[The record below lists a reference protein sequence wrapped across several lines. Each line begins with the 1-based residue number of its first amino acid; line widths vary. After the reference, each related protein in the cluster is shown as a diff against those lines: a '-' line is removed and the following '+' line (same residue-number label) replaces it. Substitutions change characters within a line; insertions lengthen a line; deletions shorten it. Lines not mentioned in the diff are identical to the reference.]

1 MGDRRLTRRGLG
13 VAALAAG
20 AGLCSPAGARARDK
34 YGPPIVATRS
44 GPVSLKWY
52 DPSVY
57 TFPAEWPRP
66 AYCALGIPYG
76 ADTGPRRFRPPVSPT
91 PWSEPLDASA
101 YGPACPQRGGEPN
114 QSEDCLRL
122 NVWTPAPDGARRPV
136 IVYLHG
142 GAYSTGSG
150 SSPLTDG
157 ARLAM
162 RGDVVVVTVN
172 HRLGPLGYA
181 SLARLAPGF
190 EDSGNLGQL
199 DLLLALEWV
208 RDNIAAFGGDPG
220 NVTLVGQS
228 GGGAKIATL
237 MAMPAATGL
246 FHRAVTMSGQQV
258 TASGP
263 INATRRAEA
272 WLAAL
277 GVTPDRADELRT
289 LPVERL
295 VEAAGAADPIL
306 GGPLYFG
313 PVLDGRSLTR
323 HPFWPDAPA
332 QSARI
337 PMMIGNT
344 REETLAFLGHDP
356 ANAGLTWETLPGR
369 MTPAQLRIDV
379 DPAEVV
385 AWYRREHPELSP
397 DEVLIRAT
405 TAARSW
411 RAAVIEAEARAAQG
425 SPAYVYQLDWPSRLP
440 NGRTGAYHTSDIP
453 LMLDNV
459 RAEGSGA
466 AGRDAQAMADR
477 MSDALVAFARTGD
490 PNHPGLPRWTP
501 YSLERRETMVFDLPP
516 RMESDP
522 RGDERRFFARIPYIQ
537 PGT

>member
-1 MGDRRLTRRGLG
+1 MLSAGAARSTGRTPAALTMSGKVTGVTEGG
-13 VAALAAG
+13 VAAFRG
-20 AGLCSPAGARARDK
+20 
-34 YGPPIVATRS
+34 V
-44 GPVSLKWY
+44 
-52 DPSVY
+52 
-57 TFPAEWPRP
+57 
-66 AYCALGIPYG
+66 PYG
-76 ADTGPRRFRPPVSPT
+76 ADTGPGRFMPSLPPT
-91 PWSEPLDASA
+91 PWRDTRPCLAYGDAS
-101 YGPACPQRGGEPN
+101 PQRGSEPD

-122 NVWTPAPDGARRPV
+122 NVWTPEADAGRRPV
-136 IVYLHG
+136 IVYIHG

-157 ARLAM
+157 ARLAA
-162 RGDVVVVTVN
+162 RGDVVVITVN

-199 DLLLALEWV
+199 DLVLALQWV

-220 NVTLVGQS
+220 CVTVVGQS

-237 MAMPAATGL
+237 MAMPAAAGL

-263 INATRRAEA
+263 LNATRRAEV

-277 GVTPDRADELRT
+277 GLTPDRIDAVRAM
-289 LPVERL
+289 PVERL
-295 VEAAGAADPIL
+295 IEASAATDPML
-306 GGPLYFG
+306 GGSLYFG

-332 QSARI
+332 QSAHI

-344 REETLAFLGHDP
+344 REETLAFLGNDP
-356 ANAGLTWETLPGR
+356 ANAGLTWDALPAR
-369 MTPAQLRIDV
+369 LTPSQMRIDIA
-379 DPAEVV
+379 PEEVV
-385 AWYRREHPELSP
+385 AWYRANHPQLTP
-397 DEVLIRAT
+397 DQVLIRAT

-411 RAAVIEAEARAAQG
+411 RAAVIEAEMRAAQG
-425 SPAYVYQLDWPSRLP
+425 APAFVYQLDWASRMP
-440 NGRTGAYHTSDIP
+440 NGRTGAFHTSDIP

-459 RAEGSGA
+459 GAEGSGA
-466 AGRDAQAMADR
+466 VGPDARIMADR
-477 MSDALVAFARTGD
+477 MSEALLAFARTGA
-490 PNHPGLPRWTP
+490 PNHAGLPRWTP
-501 YSLERRETMVFDLPP
+501 CSLDRRETMIMDLPP
-516 RMESDP
+516 RMEDDP

>member
-1 MGDRRLTRRGLG
+1 MAGGTLTRRGLT
-13 VAALAAG
+13 LAA
-20 AGLCSPAGARARDK
+20 AAAVASSTLVRAREK
-34 YGPPIVATRS
+34 YGAVVVETRS
-44 GPVSLKWY
+44 GRVRLQWDVARAQAEGRSPVL
-52 DPSVY
+52 
-57 TFPAEWPRP
+57 R
-66 AYCALGIPYG
+66 ALGIPYG
-76 ADTGPRRFRPPVSPT
+76 ADTGPRRFQPPLPPA
-91 PWSEPLDASA
+91 PWSGVLEADAF
-101 YGPACPQRGGEPN
+101 GPACPQRGGEPN

-122 NVWTPAPDGARRPV
+122 NVWTPAQIGRRPV
-136 IVYLHG
+136 VVYIHG

-157 ARLAM
+157 ARLSA

-181 SLARLAPGF
+181 SLARLAAGF

-199 DLLLALEWV
+199 DLILSLEWV
-208 RDNIAAFGGDPG
+208 RDNIAAFGGDPV

-237 MAMPAATGL
+237 MAMPMASGL

-263 INATRRAEA
+263 LNAARRAEA

-277 GVTPDRADELRT
+277 GLTPSRADEVRT
-289 LPVERL
+289 MPVERL
-295 VEAAGAADPIL
+295 LEAAGATDAIL
-306 GGPLYFG
+306 GGSLYFG
-313 PVLDGRSLTR
+313 PVLDGRSLPR

-332 QSARI
+332 QSAAI

-344 REETLAFLGHDP
+344 REETLAFLGNDP
-356 ANAGLTWETLPGR
+356 ANAGLTWEALPGR
-369 MTPAQLRIDV
+369 LTPAQMRIDI
-379 DPAEVV
+379 DPAEVGG
-385 AWYRREHPELSP
+385 WYRREHPEMNP
-397 DEVLIRAT
+397 DQVLIRAT

-425 SPAYVYQLDWPSRLP
+425 SPAWVYQLDWASRLP

-466 AGRDAQAMADR
+466 VGADAQAMADR
-477 MSDALVAFARTGD
+477 MSDALLAFARTGD
-490 PNHPGLPRWTP
+490 PNHAGLPRWTP
-501 YSLERRETMVFDLPP
+501 YSLARRETMLFDLPP
-516 RMESDP
+516 QMADDP
-522 RGDERRFFARIPYIQ
+522 RGDERRFFGRIPYVQ